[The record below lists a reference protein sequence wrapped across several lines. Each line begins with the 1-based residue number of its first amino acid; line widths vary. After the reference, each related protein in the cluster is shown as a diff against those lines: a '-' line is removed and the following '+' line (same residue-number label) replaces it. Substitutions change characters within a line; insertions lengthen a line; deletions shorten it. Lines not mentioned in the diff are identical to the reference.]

1 MGDTCA
7 TVPCQL
13 VKDIESDVKTL
24 RRIVIEG
31 NGEPSLV
38 SRMTSAETKLAAI
51 VWLSCAT
58 LASVLATLAAVIAKH
73 F

>member
-1 MGDTCA
+1 MDDLCTA
-7 TVPCQL
+7 VPCQL
-13 VKDIESDVKTL
+13 VKDVESDVKTL
-24 RRIVIEG
+24 KRIVLEG

-58 LASVLATLAAVIAKH
+58 LVSVLATLTAVIAKH